1 MGAAV
6 GSFGRRRPGR
16 FGRDFVKKSRHA
28 GANRAL
34 PRSVKTVSLE
44 ARWRPHSPQ
53 EPTPKIMLSRTL
65 LTSALVVSS
74 LALTSC
80 AITAPA
86 GHTTGFISKN
96 VGVGGATTY
105 VEGQPLVLEGLER
118 GESRE
123 YSLLGLFSWGDSSLD
138 AAAEQG
144 KLRDVRYIDQHVVS
158 FLGILAIYET
168 VALGKPKD

>member
-1 MGAAV
+1 MTSFLQGLTGAARGEVRGRRKPPTSRTQSNRPPAIRGVRAMCPPSRAVMGAAV

-74 LALTSC
+74 LCRPPSCTCSASTTS
-80 AITAPA
+80 ASPTA
-86 GHTTGFISKN
+86 
-96 VGVGGATTY
+96 
-105 VEGQPLVLEGLER
+105 
-118 GESRE
+118 SR
-123 YSLLGLFSWGDSSLD
+123 
-138 AAAEQG
+138 AAAT
-144 KLRDVRYIDQHVVS
+144 
-158 FLGILAIYET
+158 A
-168 VALGKPKD
+168 